1 LRKKSKSKMNAS
13 LTSSMDSLG
22 DLQEPESII
31 DRNINLMAHFRDYF
45 LIKIKHMSE
54 ITSQQVTRAKSL
66 REKYEIERRERNLYL
81 IDRWALFKKQAN
93 EKRVEMERLHARSE
107 NARFWIQCIV
117 SSQAMAIMDRE
128 VYKLREKKIMKFKR
142 YFKIKKV

>member
-1 LRKKSKSKMNAS
+1 LRKKNNSKINGS
-13 LTSSMDSLG
+13 LNSSTDSLG

-31 DRNINLMAHFRDYF
+31 DRNINLMAHFRSYF
-45 LIKIKHMSE
+45 LVKIKHMSD
-54 ITSQQVTRAKSL
+54 ITSQQLTRAKSL

-81 IDRWALFKKQAN
+81 IDRWAHFKKQAN

-117 SSQAMAIMDRE
+117 SSQVMAIVDGEIFR
-128 VYKLREKKIMKFKR
+128 LREMKIMNYKR
-142 YFKIKKV
+142 YFKIKKI